1 MQSSQISVTTTLHSL
16 QQTATDANNSNKTI
30 ISCPK
35 AWIFK
40 HDNLLLFSYDRTVSG
55 LVKEHFKESFD
66 GVFEHLANAGQG
78 GKVGILF
85 LFLNS

>member
-1 MQSSQISVTTTLHSL
+1 MVK
-16 QQTATDANNSNKTI
+16 DDK
-30 ISCPK
+30 
-35 AWIFK
+35 
-40 HDNLLLFSYDRTVSG
+40 LLLFSYDRTVSG